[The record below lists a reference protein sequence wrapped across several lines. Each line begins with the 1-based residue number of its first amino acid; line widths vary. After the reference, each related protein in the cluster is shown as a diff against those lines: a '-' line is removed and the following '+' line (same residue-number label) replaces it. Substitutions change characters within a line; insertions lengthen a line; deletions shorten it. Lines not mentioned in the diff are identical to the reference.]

1 MNLLNTNF
9 NSNENMF
16 LSLAFGCRNDVVV
29 FNKFDVNGVA
39 ILSFKKYAFEDRLLT
54 LILVYK
60 KTIHA
65 NARNFSNVVIFTS
78 NEFHRH
84 YSRGLQLRS
93 FKKCRKNFLQI
104 FRHIMSR

>member
-1 MNLLNTNF
+1 
-9 NSNENMF
+9 MF
-16 LSLAFGCRNDVVV
+16 LNLAFGCRNDVVV

-93 FKKCRKNFLQI
+93 LKSVAKI
-104 FRHIMSR
+104 FFRYFDISCPDSK

>member
-39 ILSFKKYAFEDRLLT
+39 ILSFKKYAYEDRLLT
-54 LILVYK
+54 FTNSIDIIAGDFNYDFLKSVAK
-60 KTIHA
+60 
-65 NARNFSNVVIFTS
+65 IF
-78 NEFHRH
+78 
-84 YSRGLQLRS
+84 
-93 FKKCRKNFLQI
+93 
-104 FRHIMSR
+104 FRYFDISCPDSK